1 MHIPT
6 LVASATYCTAVF
18 ATYIGDRIDDS
29 VKSSIKQTDGQDLV
43 SPVGNNHDSPDGLSS
58 PLLHDGASSIN
69 GENSTSS
76 GNFTSGAAMFHPGYL
91 IGVVC
96 LVGIL

>member
-1 MHIPT
+1 MRLPT

-18 ATYIGDRIDDS
+18 ATYIGNRIDDS
-29 VKSSIKQTDGQDLV
+29 VKRSIKQTDGQDLV
-43 SPVGNNHDSPDGLSS
+43 SPVSNNHNSPN
-58 PLLHDGASSIN
+58 LLHDGGSSIN

-76 GNFTSGAAMFHPGYL
+76 GNFTSGAAVFHPGYL